1 MANNEKKIEILKS
14 VALKLGDGWFYNE
27 LLSSDSRFYHLNN
40 RKGLF
45 LQISTDYGC
54 NIEQWRLCVKDNNYN
69 DHFRIISRIGCS
81 LEKNISSIVSDV
93 KSRLLSDES
102 LAYEKIIEI
111 AKTKSKKNELIENRK
126 HVINSLEKVL
136 SIKLSRRHCYNW
148 YEILDSKDLKVGG
161 FEHLHDRVD
170 TFDLHLRGVSSEN
183 IIKIMGLLASKQ

>member
-1 MANNEKKIEILKS
+1 MVNHEKKIEILKN

-27 LLSSDSRFYHLNN
+27 LLSNDSRFYHLNN

-45 LQISTDYGC
+45 LQISIDYGC
-54 NIEQWRLCVKDNNYN
+54 NIEQWRLCVKDNNYS
-69 DHFRIISRIGCS
+69 DQFRTISRIGCS
-81 LEKNISSIVSDV
+81 LEKNISSIASDV

-102 LAYEKIIEI
+102 LAYKKIIEL
-111 AKTKSKKNELIENRK
+111 AKTKGQKNELIENRK

-136 SIKLSRRHCYNW
+136 SIKPSRRHSYSW
-148 YEILDSKDLKVGG
+148 YEISDSKDLEIGS

-183 IIKIMGLLASKQ
+183 IIKIMGLLSPI

>member
-1 MANNEKKIEILKS
+1 MFNHEKKIEILKN

-27 LLSSDSRFYHLNN
+27 LLSTDSRFYHLNN

-45 LQISTDYGC
+45 LQVSIDYDC
-54 NIEQWRLCVKDNNYN
+54 NIEQWRLCVKDNNYS
-69 DHFRIISRIGCS
+69 DQFRTISRIGCS
-81 LEKNISSIVSDV
+81 IEKNISSIASDV

-102 LAYEKIIEI
+102 LAYEKIIEL
-111 AKTKSKKNELIENRK
+111 AKTKGKKNELIENRK

-136 SIKLSRRHCYNW
+136 SIEPSRHRNYSW
-148 YEILDSKDLKVGG
+148 YDILDSKDLKIGS

-183 IIKIMGLLASKQ
+183 IIKIMGLLSQK